1 MTRLGLYLSKKSVNQ
16 SAIARKTGLSKSR
29 INQLFRDDTTQ
40 LRADELYL
48 ILLAVDIDPG
58 IGFKELYSD
67 LKLPTTRPN
76 ADTNQ

>member
-1 MTRLGLYLSKKSVNQ
+1 MTNLGLYLNKKSVNQ

-29 INQLFRDDTTQ
+29 INQLFNDDTTQ

-67 LKLPTTRPN
+67 LKLVK
-76 ADTNQ
+76 AK